1 MYEQSSNL
9 AIDYQRMEID
19 EMVTVVG
26 ERFCMPYTMELLVKK
41 KLQSFTKCH
50 YEVFDATGNL
60 LLHVDGG
67 VWNFHKKRVMRDPA
81 GLPVATLRS
90 KTLSWKHKWVIH
102 QGEGSERKQFLCR
115 VQQSNAIRIKNNHDV
130 YLGKG
135 FKEQGRDFHVSAS
148 MSSLSF
154 EVNRGNTV
162 IAEVNH
168 NFTWESCKGKETFKV
183 KVYPDVDYA
192 FIVALLV
199 VVNENDGP

>member
-9 AIDYQRMEID
+9 AIDSQEMEID
-19 EMVTVVG
+19 EMVNVVG

-41 KLQSFTKCH
+41 KLQSFTKCQ

-90 KTLSWKHKWVIH
+90 K
-102 QGEGSERKQFLCR
+102 
-115 VQQSNAIRIKNNHDV
+115 SNAIRIKNNHDV

-154 EVNRGNTV
+154 QVNRGDTV

-168 NFTWESCKGKETFKV
+168 NFTWESCKGKETFRV

-192 FIVALLV
+192 FIVTLLV